1 METKK
6 NLRFLLNEFKQSKDY
21 YYFNY
26 ANLAKTP
33 KSVTREISKTQK
45 LFCYGSKST
54 KKMEK
59 YYDDVRSHL
68 TATFGGKKSNWY
80 FLGPVSSVISNV
92 LMHIIRDFLKKK
104 NKRPLITTYKMNFP
118 SLILPAKSISELGLC
133 DFNLIEYPIEG
144 IDNKWLEKNIVSD
157 IFMISLVDF
166 FNGKIHDL
174 NLIHK
179 FCQSKEIL
187 LIVDFSQFPFWGI
200 LNVTN
205 FPNTIFISVLHKWLL
220 GFPGHSI
227 AYIDLNTEPFINSWQ
242 NMKDLF
248 NYDTEKLNK
257 SYEISNR
264 SFLPFS
270 SFEGAFKLCE
280 KIGFDKIN
288 KYMKTS
294 VDYLLDMIMELKNKY
309 PVISVTNNIQK
320 FNDKNSTIVSFTIG
334 EKTDE
339 LSKFLMKN
347 NIILSYFKNKL
358 IRISTSFI
366 TSKEEIEFLIKK
378 IEEWFKE
385 NYQ

>member
-6 NLRFLLNEFKQSKDY
+6 SLRFILNEFKPSNNY

-26 ANLAKTP
+26 ANLARVP
-33 KSVTREISKTQK
+33 KSVVREISKTQK
-45 LFCYGSKST
+45 MFCYGSKST
-54 KKMEK
+54 KKIEK

-68 TATFGGKKSNWY
+68 TATFGGKQSNWY

-92 LMHIIRDFLKKK
+92 LMHYIRDFIKKE
-104 NKRPLITTYKMNFP
+104 NKKPLITTYKMNFP
-118 SLILPAKSISELGLC
+118 SLILPTKSISELGLC
-133 DFNLIEYPIEG
+133 DFKLIKYPVDG
-144 IDNKWLEKNIVSD
+144 IDSIWLEKNIDSD
-157 IFMISLVDF
+157 IFIISLVDF

-179 FCQSKEIL
+179 FCQRKEII

-200 LNVTN
+200 LNVSN
-205 FPNTIFISVLHKWLL
+205 FSNTIFISVLHKWLL

-227 AYIDLNTEPFINSWQ
+227 AYINLDTEPFINSWQ

-248 NYDTEKLNK
+248 DYDTEKFNK

-294 VDYLLDMIMELKNKY
+294 TDYLLDMMAKLKNKY
-309 PVISVTNNIQK
+309 PVISITNNIQK
-320 FNDKNSTIVSFTIG
+320 FNDKSSTIVSFTIG

-366 TSKEEIEFLIKK
+366 TTKEEIELLIKK
-378 IEEWFKE
+378 IEEWLKE